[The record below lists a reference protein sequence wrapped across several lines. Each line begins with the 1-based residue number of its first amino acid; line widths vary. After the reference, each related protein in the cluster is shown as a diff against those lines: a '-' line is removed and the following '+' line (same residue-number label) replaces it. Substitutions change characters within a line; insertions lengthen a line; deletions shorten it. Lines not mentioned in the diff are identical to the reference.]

1 MMMCAPAGKTMSE
14 SCVCDATPAP
24 AIPPTT
30 PPMIVPFLLPP
41 STQPSTAPATAP
53 APTLAASPEVTPR
66 PRWIVSIES
75 TAASMGYALPR
86 TVTLVTLNVKVPGVR
101 GLGAG
106 FTAVIAPWTIE
117 PAGITTC
124 PVAFLTSST
133 TRAVNAS
140 PTLAVRDE
148 IVSVAATSILAPTP
162 SRAIAGAVGGA
173 GGAGGVVRLV
183 GLRLAGFRVAGGGVV
198 RCCAAGGFAGTSR
211 IAPDDSAGAN
221 VKLRAVESLAWL

>member
-14 SCVCDATPAP
+14 SFVCDATPAP

-41 STQPSTAPATAP
+41 STRPSTAPATAP

-66 PRWIVSIES
+66 PLWIVSIES
-75 TAASMGYALPR
+75 TAASMGYELPR

-106 FTAVIAPWTIE
+106 FTAVIAPWTTE

-124 PVAFLTSST
+124 PVAFFTSST

-148 IVSVAATSILAPTP
+148 IVSAAATSILAPTP
-162 SRAIAGAVGGA
+162 SRAIVGGA
-173 GGAGGVVRLV
+173 GGAGGVVRFV
-183 GLRLAGFRVAGGGVV
+183 GLRVAGFRVAGGGVV
-198 RCCAAGGFAGTSR
+198 RCWTAGGLAGTSR

-221 VKLRAVESLAWL
+221 VKLRAVESLVWL